1 MSTNSCEGF
10 YGAKLVN
17 RFALHSIKDDPFS
30 HNISKTFGTNV
41 MFFIQADFLVTFKQ
55 RCFKEDIIACEHGIE
70 IQKPFVEVYYSD
82 FSNMPLEHKLEMLYI
97 VGRCLQ
103 LEKEGNKIEDLV
115 KNTEA
120 WKYFNMYSSSV
131 IPTHLIAK
139 EGFCFSY
146 KKA

>member
-1 MSTNSCEGF
+1 MTNSYEGF

-17 RFALHSIKDDPFS
+17 RLALHSIKDDPFS
-30 HNISKTFGTNV
+30 HNISKTFGTNI

-120 WKYFNMYSSSV
+120 WKYFINCQDSI
-131 IPTHLIAK
+131 IPNGWIVK
-139 EGFCFSY
+139 GFSLD
-146 KKA
+146 KA

>member
-1 MSTNSCEGF
+1 MSTNSYEGF

-103 LEKEGNKIEDLV
+103 LEKKGNKIEDLI

-120 WKYFNMYSSSV
+120 WKYFINRQGSI
-131 IPTHLIAK
+131 IPNGWIVK
-139 EGFCFSY
+139 GFSL

>member
-17 RFALHSIKDDPFS
+17 RLVLQFIKDDPFF

-41 MFFIQADFLVTFKQ
+41 MFFIQANFLVTYKQ
-55 RCFKEDIIACEHGIE
+55 RCFKEDIIVCEHGIE
-70 IQKPFVEVYYSD
+70 IKKPFVEVYYSD
-82 FSNMPLEHKLEMLYI
+82 FSNVPLQHKMEILYI

-115 KNTEA
+115 KNT
-120 WKYFNMYSSSV
+120 
-131 IPTHLIAK
+131 
-139 EGFCFSY
+139 
-146 KKA
+146 

>member
-1 MSTNSCEGF
+1 MSTNSYEGF

-82 FSNMPLEHKLEMLYI
+82 FSMKNPTRNPTGLSADGI
-97 VGRCLQ
+97 VGLYHRMTKTTMYRRYKH
-103 LEKEGNKIEDLV
+103 EKDERI
-115 KNTEA
+115 
-120 WKYFNMYSSSV
+120 
-131 IPTHLIAK
+131 
-139 EGFCFSY
+139 
-146 KKA
+146 

>member
-1 MSTNSCEGF
+1 MSTNSYEGF

-30 HNISKTFGTNV
+30 HNISKTFGTNI
-41 MFFIQADFLVTFKQ
+41 MFFIQADFLVTYKQ

-70 IQKPFVEVYYSD
+70 IQRPLVEVYYSD
-82 FSNMPLEHKLEMLYI
+82 FSNVSLEHKMRMLYI
-97 VGRCLQ
+97 TNQCLQ

-120 WKYFNMYSSSV
+120 WKYFINHKDSI
-131 IPTHLIAK
+131 IPNGWIVK
-139 EGFCFSY
+139 GFSL

>member
-1 MSTNSCEGF
+1 MTNSYEGF

-17 RFALHSIKDDPFS
+17 RLALRFIKDDPFS
-30 HNISKTFGTNV
+30 QQISKKSFGTNV
-41 MFFIQADFLVTFKQ
+41 MFFIQADFLVSFKQ

-70 IQKPFVEVYYSD
+70 IQKPLVEVSYSD
-82 FSNMPLEHKLEMLYI
+82 FTQIPLEHKMEMLYI

-103 LEKEGNKIEDLV
+103 LEKEGIKIEDLI

-120 WKYFNMYSSSV
+120 WKYFINRQGSI
-131 IPTHLIAK
+131 IPNGWIVK
-139 EGFCFSY
+139 GFSL

>member
-1 MSTNSCEGF
+1 MSTNSYEGF

-70 IQKPFVEVYYSD
+70 IQKPLVEVSYSD
-82 FSNMPLEHKLEMLYI
+82 FTQIPLEHKMEMLYI

-103 LEKEGNKIEDLV
+103 LEKEGIKIEDLV

-120 WKYFNMYSSSV
+120 WRYFINCQDSI
-131 IPTHLIAK
+131 IPNGWIAK
-139 EGFCFSY
+139 DFSLD
-146 KKA
+146 KA

>member
-1 MSTNSCEGF
+1 MSTNSYEGF

-30 HNISKTFGTNV
+30 HNISKTFGKNV

-120 WKYFNMYSSSV
+120 WKYFINCQDSI
-131 IPTHLIAK
+131 IPNGWIVK
-139 EGFCFSY
+139 GFSLD
-146 KKA
+146 KA

>member
-1 MSTNSCEGF
+1 MSTNSYEGF

-97 VGRCLQ
+97 VGQCLQ

-120 WKYFNMYSSSV
+120 WKHFINCQGSI
-131 IPTHLIAK
+131 IPDDWIVR
-139 EGFCFSY
+139 GFSF